1 MPREVAAGRTQ
12 RAEQGAQWLQS
23 QRASEPLK
31 TQFHPGQ
38 SAATKYVQYVIYF

>member
-23 QRASEPLK
+23 QRANVTPEDAVSSRTECS
-31 TQFHPGQ
+31 H
-38 SAATKYVQYVIYF
+38 